1 MPQDTPELI
10 QPIRH
15 SLCESG
21 ALRLTVRGD
30 PVHVHACTCTRRQR
44 ASGSA
49 MTTSAWL
56 PETAVTIE
64 GDYITWHCTETAD
77 PALMAGFCRT
87 CGTGRFFRTGAY
99 LPGTIGIA
107 TGNFADPAFP
117 DPAFPAP
124 DHIHWWPDRPHWLGP
139 PNGPPPYPETDP

>member
-1 MPQDTPELI
+1 MPQDNPDLA
-10 QPIRH
+10 PYIRH
-15 SLCESG
+15 SLCECG

-30 PVHVHACTCTRRQR
+30 PVHIHACTCTRCQR

-49 MTTSAWL
+49 MTMSAWF

-64 GDYITWHCTETAD
+64 GPYLTWLCAGDDD
-77 PALMAGFCRT
+77 PCRMAGFCVT
-87 CGTGRFFRTGAY
+87 CGSGRFFRTGGY

-107 TGNFADPAFP
+107 IGNFA

-124 DHIHWWPDRPHWLGP
+124 DHIHWWPDRPLWLGAP
-139 PNGPPPYPETDP
+139 DGPHLLPGN